1 VGHVASILNI
11 SKPHTFRFHTKLPTS
26 THPSRGHFLY
36 PLRGNGAPSAVP
48 TLKTDDSV
56 ITLAADG
63 HTLFVREASG
73 NAWTM
78 RLVSIDFN
86 TGKRQLFKEI
96 EPPDL
101 LPRGNALFVYTSL
114 YTMPTASYRAVPCQ
128 TCGVMIALAL
138 IESDL
143 KKQSIQPLLIDAFEA
158 GCALCHSIKAYSPDE
173 VVA

>member
-96 EPPDL
+96 EPPD
-101 LPRGNALFVYTSL
+101 
-114 YTMPTASYRAVPCQ
+114 RA
-128 TCGVMIALAL
+128 GVLAL
-138 IESDL
+138 GPVQITPDGKTYVFGFTRRLSDL
-143 KKQSIQPLLIDAFEA
+143 
-158 GCALCHSIKAYSPDE
+158 H
-173 VVA
+173 VVEGLR